1 MILNNYEFKGCFS
14 GYIEQLLIEK
24 NAEGFIYD
32 SAKYILIRFDKF
44 CLDRG
49 ITEAIITRK
58 LVNDWGTSNGNES
71 RITVGSRISV
81 IRQLALYM
89 ASVGIGC
96 YIPSNFSDHHHKL
109 IYVLNETEVTDF
121 FAAVDSY
128 VSGINADRFNR
139 LALEYKIL
147 FRVIFCCGLR
157 VSEARKLKTEDVNL
171 ESGKTIIR
179 QSKGRKD
186 RIVFI
191 PEDLI
196 SLCKKYLAIL
206 EERYGV
212 QSELFFPAANTEIPL
227 QAASINV
234 KFKDFWNRTGHAK
247 GHSTKPTV
255 HSLRHSFVVI
265 RMNKW
270 MEQGIELNGIMPY
283 LSRYL
288 GHSSIE
294 DTFYYYHQIESAF
307 KIIRAKDKASSQIIP
322 EVSGYEY

>member
-1 MILNNYEFKGCFS
+1 MIQDDYEFKSCFS
-14 GYIEQLLIEK
+14 GYIKQLLTEK
-24 NAEGFIYD
+24 NAQGFIYD

-44 CLDRG
+44 CLNRG
-49 ITEAIITRK
+49 ITEAIITK
-58 LVNDWGTSNGNES
+58 ELVRDWGTSNGNEG
-71 RITVGSRISV
+71 RTAVGSRISIV
-81 IRQLALYM
+81 RQLALYM
-89 ASVGIGC
+89 ASVGVEC
-96 YIPSNFSDHHHKL
+96 YIPSNFSDHRHKL
-109 IYVLNETEVTDF
+109 IYILNETEVTDF
-121 FAAVDSY
+121 FVEVDSY

-157 VSEARKLKTEDVNL
+157 VSEARNLKIEDVDL

-191 PEDLI
+191 PKDLVT
-196 SLCKKYLAIL
+196 LCNEYLVLL
-206 EERYGV
+206 EKRYGIR
-212 QSELFFPAANTEIPL
+212 SKLFFPAANPKIPL

-234 KFKDFWNRTGHAK
+234 KFKYFWYKTEHAK
-247 GHSTKPTV
+247 NYSSKPTV

-270 MEQGIELNGIMPY
+270 MEQGIKLNGMMPY

-288 GHSSIE
+288 GHSSVE
-294 DTFYYYHQIESAF
+294 NTFYYYHQIESAF
-307 KIIRAKDKASSQIIP
+307 KIVRTKDATSYQIIP
-322 EVSGYEY
+322 EVNDYEY

>member
-1 MILNNYEFKGCFS
+1 MILNHYEFKSCFS

-32 SAKYILIRFDKF
+32 SAKYVLIRFDKF
-44 CLDRG
+44 CLERG
-49 ITEAIITRK
+49 FTEAIVTK
-58 LVNDWGTSNGNES
+58 ELVYDWGTSNGNES
-71 RITVGSRISV
+71 RATVGSRLSI
-81 IRQLALYM
+81 IRQLALFM
-89 ASVGIGC
+89 TSVGVEC
-96 YIPSNFSDHHHKL
+96 YIPSNFSDHHHRL
-109 IYVLNETEVTDF
+109 IYVLNEVEITDF
-121 FAAVDSY
+121 FVAVDSY

-157 VSEARKLKTEDVNL
+157 VSEVRKLKVEDIDL

-196 SLCKKYLAIL
+196 SLCKKYLTIL
-206 EERYGV
+206 EARYSV
-212 QSELFFPAANTEIPL
+212 QSELFFPAANIEIPL

-234 KFKDFWNRTGHAK
+234 KFKYFWNKTEHAK
-247 GHSTKPTV
+247 NHANKPTV

-270 MEQGIELNGIMPY
+270 MEQGIGLNGIMPY

-288 GHSSIE
+288 GHSSVE

-307 KIIRAKDKASSQIIP
+307 KIIREKDVVSSHIIP
-322 EVSGYEY
+322 EVSDYEY